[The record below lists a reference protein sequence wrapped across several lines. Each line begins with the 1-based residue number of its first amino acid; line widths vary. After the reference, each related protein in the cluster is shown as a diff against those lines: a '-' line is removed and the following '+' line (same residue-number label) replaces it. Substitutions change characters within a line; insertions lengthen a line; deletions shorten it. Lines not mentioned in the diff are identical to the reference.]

1 MKPRSVFSE
10 TQKERSGFRFTAGLL
25 LFLAPQLWAQS
36 GYLTAGAPDGVALL
50 PPPPA
55 SGSAE
60 EAADLQT
67 VRSVFGARTQTE
79 EKRAFKDATLAFSL
93 FAPIIGPEFDAQKL
107 PKTWALLQEVKKEIG
122 GVIDTPKDFF
132 KRRRP
137 YVLDPQL
144 SLGKPEPSFS
154 YPSGHSTRGTVY
166 SLLLAE
172 IFPAHRDAILELG
185 RDIGW
190 DRVLIGK
197 HYPSDVLA
205 GRVLGQAIVRELRKS
220 AQFERDLAHAKAEA
234 AEVDAT
240 VQAQRPSQ
248 PQPAGVG
255 R

>member
-1 MKPRSVFSE
+1 M
-10 TQKERSGFRFTAGLL
+10 FRLTAGLL
-25 LFLAPQLWAQS
+25 LCLAPQLWAQS
-36 GYLTAGAPDGVALL
+36 GYLCANCPDGVALL

-67 VRSVFGARTQTE
+67 VRSVFKSRTPAD
-79 EKRAFKDATLAFSL
+79 EKRAFKDATLALSL
-93 FAPIIGPEFDAQKL
+93 FAPIIGPDFEPQKL

-122 GVIDTPKDFF
+122 VTIDTPKDFF

-137 YVLDPQL
+137 YLLDPQL

-185 RDIGW
+185 LDIGW

-220 AQFERDLAHAKAEA
+220 AQFERDLSQAKAEA
-234 AEVDAT
+234 AQASAQIEV
-240 VQAQRPSQ
+240 QRPLQ
-248 PQPAGVG
+248 QAAGVS

>member
-1 MKPRSVFSE
+1 MKSRSVFSE
-10 TQKERSGFRFTAGLL
+10 LQKKASGLRFTAGLL
-25 LFLAPQLWAQS
+25 LLLAPQLWAQS
-36 GYLTAGAPDGVALL
+36 AYLSAGSPDGVALL
-50 PPPPA
+50 LAPPA
-55 SGSAE
+55 VGSAE

-67 VRSVFGARTQTE
+67 VRCVFKARTPAE

-93 FAPIIGPEFDAQKL
+93 FGPIIGPEFEPQKL

-122 GVIDTPKDFF
+122 ATIDTPKDFF

-144 SLGKPEPSFS
+144 SLGQPEPSFS

-205 GRVLGQAIVRELRKS
+205 GRVLGLAIVRELRKN
-220 AQFERDLAHAKAEA
+220 AQFERDLAQAKAEA

-240 VQAQRPSQ
+240 VQAQRPLQ
-248 PQPAGVG
+248 LQPAGAG

>member
-1 MKPRSVFSE
+1 M
-10 TQKERSGFRFTAGLL
+10 RFTAGLL

-36 GYLTAGAPDGVALL
+36 GYLTAGSPDGVALL

-67 VRSVFGARTQTE
+67 VRSVFKVRTPTE

-93 FAPIIGPEFDAQKL
+93 FAPIIGPEFDPQKL

-137 YVLDPQL
+137 YVVDPQL

-172 IFPAHRDAILELG
+172 IFPAHSDAILELG

-205 GRVLGQAIVRELRKS
+205 GRVLGQAIVRELRKN
-220 AQFERDLAHAKAEA
+220 AQFERDLAQAKAEA

-240 VQAQRPSQ
+240 VQAQRLSQ
-248 PQPAGVG
+248 PQPAGLG

>member
-1 MKPRSVFSE
+1 MKPRSVFFE
-10 TQKERSGFRFTAGLL
+10 TRKVPSGLQLTAGLL

-36 GYLTAGAPDGVALL
+36 GYLSAGSPDGVALL
-50 PPPPA
+50 PPPPPP
-55 SGSAE
+55 GSAE

-67 VRSVFGARTQTE
+67 VRSVFKARTPAE

-93 FAPIIGPEFDAQKL
+93 FAPIIGPEFESQKL

-122 GVIDTPKDFF
+122 APIDTPKDFF

-144 SLGKPEPSFS
+144 ALGKPEASFS
-154 YPSGHSTRGTVY
+154 YPSGHSIRGTVY

-205 GRVLGQAIVRELRKS
+205 GRVLGQAIVREFRKN
-220 AQFERDLAHAKAEA
+220 AQFERDLAQAKAEA
-234 AEVDAT
+234 AELNVT

-248 PQPAGVG
+248 PQPASVG